1 MNICRITNDPITKS
15 SSHSINPH
23 EPFPALPSLIPKHRL
38 PTLSSRPSRPNHLL
52 AKHPQP
58 PSPSASTLLPSNNLR
73 TSASLP
79 HEPGIA
85 GSILRLLVSEEDFP
99 EGETSHVLHPRSEG
113 SDTVEAGVA
122 VAEWDDCFGWV
133 CVDMVKAM

>member
-52 AKHPQP
+52 AKHPKP
-58 PSPSASTLLPSNNLR
+58 PFPTAYPILLPNNLR
-73 TSASLP
+73 ASASIP
-79 HEPGIA
+79 HHPELGA
-85 GSILRLLVSEEDFP
+85 LGSCCGFLTTISLRETFLIL
-99 EGETSHVLHPRSEG
+99 
-113 SDTVEAGVA
+113 
-122 VAEWDDCFGWV
+122 
-133 CVDMVKAM
+133 